1 MMRQFR
7 SIKEQYPDALLLF
20 RCGDFY
26 ETYAEDAVRAA
37 KILNITLTK
46 RNNGGGAVDSTA
58 MAGFPFHALDTY
70 LPKLVRAGM
79 RVAIC
84 DQLED
89 PKLAK
94 GLVQRGV
101 TELVMLVYLG
111 KVHAATVFAGA
122 FRDPEFDLSR
132 FPVSYRKKYQQLPVW
147 DDARIPQLE
156 QVLISASYSL
166 LLLAANIRERYVSEP
181 GRTGQIH
188 RFFLY
193 HFKEHVGVSDLAKEL
208 NLSESRT
215 VHLLKEL
222 FGKGFAE
229 LMNEERV
236 RQAEEYLAKT
246 DLPLREIARLTGF
259 RNEYY
264 LSYVFRRIRHCSPG
278 SIRSGRKKKIL
289 EA

>member
-1 MMRQFR
+1 MGTDLT
-7 SIKEQYPDALLLF
+7 SIH
-20 RCGDFY
+20 GD
-26 ETYAEDAVRAA
+26 DAVEKMLFCWHETERMTGLHLTLHDHIRAFIMPDNTCLLPDVNIHHNPCCDHPQRTRLKCGAHCRVEAMERAA
-37 KILNITLTK
+37 AEG
-46 RNNGGGAVDSTA
+46 R
-58 MAGFPFHALDTY
+58 PF
-70 LPKLVRAGM
+70 RFQ
-79 RVAIC
+79 C
-84 DQLED
+84 W
-89 PKLAK
+89 
-94 GLVQRGV
+94 RGV
-101 TELVMLVYLG
+101 TELVMPVYLG

-166 LLLAANIRERYVSEP
+166 LQLAANIRERYVSEP
-181 GRTGQIH
+181 GRKGQIH

-193 HFKEHVGVSDLAKEL
+193 HFKEQVGVPDLASEL

-264 LSYVFRRIRHCSPG
+264 LSYVFRRIRSCSPG
-278 SIRSGRKKKIL
+278 SIRGGRKKKIL